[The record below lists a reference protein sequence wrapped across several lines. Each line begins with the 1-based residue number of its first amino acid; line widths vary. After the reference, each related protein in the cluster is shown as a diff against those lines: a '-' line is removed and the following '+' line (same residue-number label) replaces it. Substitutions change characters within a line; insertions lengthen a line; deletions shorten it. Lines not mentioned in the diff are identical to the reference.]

1 VGNAAKLRHLRR
13 VCKYDLG
20 AYGLARL
27 KRATGRLDSQVA
39 VGELFPMAET
49 SATPEHIL
57 LVDCPDRPGLV
68 HAITGVLFRA
78 GANVTS
84 NHEFVDAET
93 QRFFMRTA
101 CRGPLDGEAVRSA
114 ILAILPTGAS
124 VQMRGVAPRRILVM
138 ASREHHCL
146 ADLLVRNAYHELG
159 AEILAVVSNHE
170 NLRPLADKFSVPFHY
185 VTHEGVSR
193 EAHEQALQALIGP
206 LEPDYIVLAKYMR
219 ILSPQFVAAWPN
231 RIVNIHH
238 SFLPA
243 FSGAR
248 PYHQAFHRGVKVIG
262 ATAHFV
268 SDQLDEGPIIMQQ
281 VIPMDHSYA
290 PHDLARAGRD
300 VERTVLSNSLRLL
313 NEDRV
318 FLCARRTIIFD

>member
-1 VGNAAKLRHLRR
+1 VEKP
-13 VCKYDLG
+13 
-20 AYGLARL
+20 
-27 KRATGRLDSQVA
+27 SQV
-39 VGELFPMAET
+39 
-49 SATPEHIL
+49 PEHVL

-93 QRFFMRTA
+93 RRFFMRTA
-101 CRGPLDGEAVRSA
+101 CEGPMDAPAVEAAVAAVLPEGAAVRFRRA
-114 ILAILPTGAS
+114 
-124 VQMRGVAPRRILVM
+124 VPRRIVVLV
-138 ASREHHCL
+138 SREHHCL
-146 ADLLVRNAYHELG
+146 ADLLVRHAYRELG
-159 AEILAVVSNHE
+159 ADLVAVVSNHE
-170 NLRPLADKFSVPFHY
+170 DLRPLAEKFSVPFHH
-185 VTHEGVSR
+185 VGHEGLSR
-193 EAHEQALQALIGP
+193 EAHEEALLALIGP
-206 LEPDYIVLAKYMR
+206 LNADFLVLAKYMR
-219 ILSPQFVAAWPN
+219 ILSPRFVSAWPN

-243 FSGAR
+243 FVGAR
-248 PYHQAFHRGVKVIG
+248 PYLQAFRRGVKVIG

-281 VIPMDHSYA
+281 VIPMDHSYS

-300 VERTVLSNSLRLL
+300 IERTVLANSLRLL

-318 FLCARRTIIFD
+318 FLCANRTVIFD

>member
-1 VGNAAKLRHLRR
+1 MAAAPQA
-13 VCKYDLG
+13 D
-20 AYGLARL
+20 
-27 KRATGRLDSQVA
+27 
-39 VGELFPMAET
+39 
-49 SATPEHIL
+49 EHVL

-93 QRFFMRTA
+93 QRFFMRTG
-101 CRGPLDGEAVRSA
+101 CRGSLDGPAVTKAIEA
-114 ILAILPTGAS
+114 LLPAGSIVKVKA
-124 VQMRGVAPRRILVM
+124 VAPRRIVVLV
-138 ASREHHCL
+138 SREHHCL
-146 ADLLVRNAYHELG
+146 ADLLVRHAYGELG
-159 AEILAVVSNHE
+159 AELLGVVSNHE
-170 NLRPLADKFSVPFHY
+170 NLRPLAEKFSVPFHF
-185 VTHEGVSR
+185 VPHGEGSR
-193 EAHEQALQALIGP
+193 EAHEDALQAVIAPIGP
-206 LEPDYIVLAKYMR
+206 DYLVLAKYMR
-219 ILSPQFVAAWPN
+219 ILSPRFVSRWPN

-243 FSGAR
+243 FVGAK

-262 ATAHFV
+262 ATSHFV

-281 VIPMDHSYA
+281 VIPMDHSYT

-300 VERTVLSNSLRLL
+300 IERTVLSNTLKLL

-318 FLCARRTIIFD
+318 FLCANRTIIFD

>member
-1 VGNAAKLRHLRR
+1 VEK
-13 VCKYDLG
+13 DS
-20 AYGLARL
+20 LA
-27 KRATGRLDSQVA
+27 
-39 VGELFPMAET
+39 
-49 SATPEHIL
+49 PEHIL

-101 CRGPLDGEAVRSA
+101 CVGPMDAAAVQSA
-114 ILAILPTGAS
+114 VVAVLPAGAD
-124 VQMRGVAPRRILVM
+124 VRFRRAVPRRIVVLV
-138 ASREHHCL
+138 SREHHCL
-146 ADLLVRNAYHELG
+146 ADLLVRHAYHELG
-159 AEILAVVSNHE
+159 ADLVAVVSNHE
-170 NLRPLADKFSVPFHY
+170 VLRPLVEKFAVPFHY
-185 VTHEGVSR
+185 LAHEGLSR
-193 EAHEQALQALIGP
+193 EAHEEALQALIRP
-206 LEPDYIVLAKYMR
+206 MPPDFLVLAKYMR
-219 ILSPQFVAAWPN
+219 ILSPKFVSEWPN

-243 FSGAR
+243 FVGAR
-248 PYHQAFHRGVKVIG
+248 PYRQAYQRGVKVIG

-281 VIPMDHSYA
+281 VIPMDHSYT

-300 VERTVLSNSLRLL
+300 IERTVLANSLRLL

-318 FLCARRTIIFD
+318 FLCANRTIIFD

>member
-1 VGNAAKLRHLRR
+1 LS
-13 VCKYDLG
+13 
-20 AYGLARL
+20 
-27 KRATGRLDSQVA
+27 DSPQSPDFV
-39 VGELFPMAET
+39 
-49 SATPEHIL
+49 L

-93 QRFFMRTA
+93 QRFFMRTGCGGA
-101 CRGPLDGEAVRSA
+101 LDAPAVSAEIEALLPAGSLVQVRR
-114 ILAILPTGAS
+114 
-124 VQMRGVAPRRILVM
+124 VVPRRIVVLV
-138 ASREHHCL
+138 SKEHHCL
-146 ADLLVRNAYHELG
+146 ADLLVRNAYGELG
-159 AEILAVVSNHE
+159 SELLAVVSNHE
-170 NLRPLADKFSVPFHY
+170 NLRPLADKFSVPFHS
-185 VTHEGVSR
+185 VPQEGLTR
-193 EAHEQALQALIGP
+193 EEHEQRLQELVGP
-206 LEPDYIVLAKYMR
+206 MNPDYLVLAKYMR
-219 ILSPQFVAAWPN
+219 ILSPGFVARWPH

-243 FSGAR
+243 FVGAK

-281 VIPMDHSYA
+281 VIPMDHSYT
-290 PHDLARAGRD
+290 PRDLARAGRD
-300 VERTVLSNSLRLL
+300 IERTVLSNTLKLL

-318 FLCARRTIIFD
+318 FLCANRTIIFD

>member
-1 VGNAAKLRHLRR
+1 MS
-13 VCKYDLG
+13 
-20 AYGLARL
+20 
-27 KRATGRLDSQVA
+27 DSPQSPDFV
-39 VGELFPMAET
+39 
-49 SATPEHIL
+49 L

-93 QRFFMRTA
+93 QRFFMRTGCGGA
-101 CRGPLDGEAVRSA
+101 LDAPAVSAEIEALLPAGSLVQVRR
-114 ILAILPTGAS
+114 
-124 VQMRGVAPRRILVM
+124 VVPRRIVVLV
-138 ASREHHCL
+138 SKEHHCL
-146 ADLLVRNAYHELG
+146 ADLLVRNAYGELG
-159 AEILAVVSNHE
+159 SELLAVVSNHE
-170 NLRPLADKFSVPFHY
+170 NLRPLADKFSVPFHS
-185 VTHEGVSR
+185 VPQEGLTR
-193 EAHEQALQALIGP
+193 EEHEQRLQELVGP
-206 LEPDYIVLAKYMR
+206 MNPDYLVLAKYMR
-219 ILSPQFVAAWPN
+219 ILSPGFVARWPH

-243 FSGAR
+243 FVGAK

-281 VIPMDHSYA
+281 VIPMDHSYT
-290 PHDLARAGRD
+290 PRDLARAGRD
-300 VERTVLSNSLRLL
+300 IERTVLSNTLKLL

-318 FLCARRTIIFD
+318 FLCANRTIIFD

>member
-1 VGNAAKLRHLRR
+1 ME
-13 VCKYDLG
+13 
-20 AYGLARL
+20 
-27 KRATGRLDSQVA
+27 KRSQ
-39 VGELFPMAET
+39 G
-49 SATPEHIL
+49 PEHVL

-93 QRFFMRTA
+93 RRFFMRTA
-101 CRGPLDGEAVRSA
+101 CDGPLDAPAAQAAVA
-114 ILAILPTGAS
+114 AVLPEGAR
-124 VQMRGVAPRRILVM
+124 VLFRRAEPRRIVVL

-146 ADLLVRNAYHELG
+146 ADLLVRHAYGELG
-159 AEILAVVSNHE
+159 AELVAVVSNHE
-170 NLRPLADKFSVPFHY
+170 ILRPLADKFSVPFHH
-185 VTHEGVSR
+185 VTHEGLER
-193 EAHEQALQALIGP
+193 EAHEEALLALIGP
-206 LEPDYIVLAKYMR
+206 MKPDFLVLAKYMR
-219 ILSPQFVAAWPN
+219 ILSPRFVCAWQN

-243 FSGAR
+243 FVGAR
-248 PYHQAFHRGVKVIG
+248 PYHQAFQRGVKVIG

-268 SDQLDEGPIIMQQ
+268 SEHLDEGPIIMQQ
-281 VIPMDHSYA
+281 VIPMDHSYS

-300 VERTVLSNSLRLL
+300 IERTVLANSLRLL

-318 FLCARRTIIFD
+318 FLCANRTIIFD

>member
-1 VGNAAKLRHLRR
+1 MDEANAN
-13 VCKYDLG
+13 
-20 AYGLARL
+20 
-27 KRATGRLDSQVA
+27 
-39 VGELFPMAET
+39 
-49 SATPEHIL
+49 PEYVL
-57 LVDCPDRPGLV
+57 LVDCADRPGLV

-78 GANVTS
+78 GANVIS

-93 QRFFMRTA
+93 QRFFMRTG
-101 CRGPLDGEAVRSA
+101 CSGQMDSEAVRAA
-114 ILAILPTGAS
+114 IRAVLPPAAA
-124 VQMRGVAPRRILVM
+124 VQVRKVVPRRIVVL

-146 ADLLVRNAYHELG
+146 ADLLIRNAYGELG
-159 AEILAVVSNHE
+159 AELLMVISNHDE
-170 NLRPLADKFSVPFHY
+170 LRPLAEKFSVPYHF
-185 VTHEGVSR
+185 VSHENLTR
-193 EAHEQALQALIGP
+193 EAHEKALQLLIEP

-219 ILSPQFVAAWPN
+219 ILSPEFVATWPS

-243 FSGAR
+243 FVGAR

-281 VIPMDHSYA
+281 VMPMDHSYT

-300 VERTVLSNSLRLL
+300 IERTVLANSLKLL

-318 FLCARRTIIFD
+318 FLCANRTIIFD

>member
-1 VGNAAKLRHLRR
+1 MAL
-13 VCKYDLG
+13 
-20 AYGLARL
+20 
-27 KRATGRLDSQVA
+27 
-39 VGELFPMAET
+39 GELFRVDDTAN
-49 SATPEHIL
+49 SEHIL
-57 LVDCPDRPGLV
+57 LVDCRDRPGLV

-101 CRGPLDGEAVRSA
+101 CGGALDASAVRSA
-114 ILAILPTGAS
+114 VLATLPEGAT
-124 VQMRGVAPRRILVM
+124 VQVRRALPRRIVVM
-138 ASREHHCL
+138 ASTEHHCL
-146 ADLLVRNAYHELG
+146 ADLLVRSAYRELG
-159 AEILAVVSNHE
+159 AELLAVVSNHA
-170 NLRPLADKFSVPFHY
+170 NLRPLADKFGVPFHH
-185 VTHEGVSR
+185 VPHENVSR
-193 EAHEQALQALIGP
+193 EAHEEALLALIGP
-206 LEPDYIVLAKYMR
+206 MGPDYIVLAKYMR
-219 ILSPQFVAAWPN
+219 ILSPRFVAAWPS

-248 PYHQAFHRGVKVIG
+248 PYHQAFRRGVKVIG
-262 ATAHFV
+262 ATSHFV

-281 VIPMDHSYA
+281 VIPMDHSYT

-300 VERTVLSNSLRLL
+300 IERTVLANSLKLL

-318 FLCARRTIIFD
+318 FLCDNRTIIFD

>member
-1 VGNAAKLRHLRR
+1 MRAAFMISIDRSKALRFP
-13 VCKYDLG
+13 
-20 AYGLARL
+20 
-27 KRATGRLDSQVA
+27 GRPRYSAISRQLDSSLA
-39 VGELFPMAET
+39 LAEFFPVEESGAI
-49 SATPEHIL
+49 PEHVL
-57 LVDCPDRPGLV
+57 LVDCPDRAGLV

-78 GANVTS
+78 GANVIS

-101 CRGPLDGEAVRSA
+101 CRGPLDGPAVRSA
-114 ILAILPTGAS
+114 IVTLLPEGAS
-124 VQMRGVAPRRILVM
+124 VQMRRMAPRRIVVM

-146 ADLLVRNAYHELG
+146 ADLLVRNAYDELG
-159 AEILAVVSNHE
+159 AEILSVVSNHE
-170 NLRPLADKFSVPFHY
+170 NLRPLAEKFSIPFHH
-185 VTHEGVSR
+185 VSHENVSR
-193 EAHEQALQALIGP
+193 EAHEDAIRALIAPMG
-206 LEPDYIVLAKYMR
+206 PDYIVLAKYMR
-219 ILSPQFVAAWPN
+219 VLGPRFVAQWPN

-262 ATAHFV
+262 ATSHFV
-268 SDQLDEGPIIMQQ
+268 SDKLDEGPIIMQQ

-318 FLCARRTIIFD
+318 FLCANRTIIFD

>member
-1 VGNAAKLRHLRR
+1 VEKNSG
-13 VCKYDLG
+13 V
-20 AYGLARL
+20 
-27 KRATGRLDSQVA
+27 
-39 VGELFPMAET
+39 
-49 SATPEHIL
+49 PEHVL

-93 QRFFMRTA
+93 KRFFMRTA
-101 CRGPLDGEAVRSA
+101 CEGPMDAAAVQAAVTAVMPAGSA
-114 ILAILPTGAS
+114 
-124 VQMRGVAPRRILVM
+124 VQFRRAVPRRIVVL

-146 ADLLVRNAYHELG
+146 ADLLVRHAYRELG
-159 AEILAVVSNHE
+159 AELVAVVSNHDE
-170 NLRPLADKFSVPFHY
+170 LRPLAEKFSVPFHH
-185 VTHEGVSR
+185 VAHGELRR
-193 EAHEQALQALIGP
+193 EAHEEALQALIGP
-206 LEPDYIVLAKYMR
+206 MRPDYLVLAKYMR
-219 ILSPQFVAAWPN
+219 ILSPRFVAEWPN

-243 FSGAR
+243 FVGAR
-248 PYHQAFHRGVKVIG
+248 PYHQAFTRGVKVIG

-281 VIPMDHSYA
+281 VIPMDHSYT

-300 VERTVLSNSLRLL
+300 IERTVLASSLRLL

-318 FLCARRTIIFD
+318 FLCANRTIIFD

>member
-1 VGNAAKLRHLRR
+1 M
-13 VCKYDLG
+13 D
-20 AYGLARL
+20 
-27 KRATGRLDSQVA
+27 Q
-39 VGELFPMAET
+39 P
-49 SATPEHIL
+49 SAFPEHVL

-101 CRGPLDGEAVRSA
+101 CAGPIDGPAVRAA
-114 ILAILPTGAS
+114 ITDILPAGSA
-124 VQMRGVAPRRILVM
+124 VQMRRAAPRRIVVM
-138 ASREHHCL
+138 ASLEHHCL
-146 ADLLVRNAYHELG
+146 ADLLVRNAYGELG
-159 AEILAVVSNHE
+159 AEILSVVSNHE
-170 NLRPLADKFSVPFHY
+170 TLRPLADKFSVPFHH
-185 VTHEGVSR
+185 VPNGCLSR
-193 EAHEQALQALIGP
+193 EEHEDGLLALIEP
-206 LEPDYIVLAKYMR
+206 MAPDYIVLAKYMR
-219 ILSPQFVAAWPN
+219 IFSAGFVARWPN

-262 ATAHFV
+262 ATSHFV
-268 SDQLDEGPIIMQQ
+268 SDKLDEGPIIMQQ
-281 VIPMDHSYA
+281 VIPMDHSHA
-290 PHDLARAGRD
+290 PQDLARAGRD
-300 VERTVLSNSLRLL
+300 IERTVLSNSLRLI

-318 FLCARRTIIFD
+318 FLCGNRTIIFD